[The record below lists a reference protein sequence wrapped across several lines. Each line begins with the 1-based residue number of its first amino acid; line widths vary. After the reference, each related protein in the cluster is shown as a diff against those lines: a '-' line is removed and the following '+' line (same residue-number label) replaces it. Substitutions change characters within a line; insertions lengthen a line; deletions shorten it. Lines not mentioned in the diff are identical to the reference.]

1 MTPAQMQAARVK
13 IRKHYQLDR
22 KVTDAEVIAEVK
34 NLRRKHGDY
43 DDFSGMLAAALQT
56 GAHPIEIRQVGT
68 DANRGDYMAAKQKR
82 ILVKNIK
89 HLKKILAPVGNEIS
103 PKDFFILL
111 GGAVRS
117 SKYILYDKD
126 RAPGESLWWVQ
137 HQIDGS
143 EEEFNSDKAFLSET
157 HIGEAIKKKAFYWY
171 GW

>member
-1 MTPAQMQAARVK
+1 MKAARVK

-89 HLKKILAPVGNEIS
+89 HLKQILSRDENGDLS
-103 PKDFFILL
+103 PKDFFIWI

-117 SKYILYDKD
+117 SKYILYHGKD
-126 RAPGESLWWVQ
+126 RFPGDALWWVG
-137 HQIDGS
+137 HQIDDS
-143 EEEFNSDKAFLSET
+143 EEEFNSDKAFLSKT